1 MVHLY
6 LNPFLDTLYL
16 WGKEQSEY
24 QYWSSFETMIIQLD
38 KSAEEGWETDL
49 GTAIQEEFGDLPGM
63 DWFFANGTQMQ
74 IEGLKLIF
82 YSNSVNDVLTRM
94 EKTRDFI
101 QLLRDGIQ
109 IDLELLTITDGVYEV
124 DGENYI
130 IPQNLIYNLNSTQ
143 KLMPDIWSTIQSN
156 KQSIVQLLNV
166 GTIIDGNNRNRSVW
180 LNALY
185 FSFDKHRGWPQTT
198 KRISLNYPSGG
209 VS

>member
-1 MVHLY
+1 
-6 LNPFLDTLYL
+6 
-16 WGKEQSEY
+16 
-24 QYWSSFETMIIQLD
+24 
-38 KSAEEGWETDL
+38 
-49 GTAIQEEFGDLPGM
+49 M

-94 EKTRDFI
+94 EKARDFI

-109 IDLELLTITDGVYEV
+109 IDLELLTVTDGVYEL
-124 DGENYI
+124 DGENYS

-143 KLMPDIWSTIQSN
+143 KLMPDIWSTNHHPFNQN
-156 KQSIVQLLNV
+156 IVQLLNI
-166 GTIIDGNNRNRSVW
+166 GTIVVDSSRSVW

-198 KRISLNYPSGG
+198 KHISLNYPSGG